1 METELRVLVV
11 EDSEDDAL
19 LLLRELRKGDYIPI
33 FERVDSP
40 EAMEEALKKQDWEIV
55 ISDYVMPKFSGLSA
69 LRLLRELHNDIPF
82 VIVSGN
88 IGEDIAVEAMRAG
101 AQDYI
106 IKGNYKRLVPAV
118 KRELE
123 EARQRSEKRQIEQA
137 LSVSEER
144 FRKRYEA
151 IAAGVIVSDASG
163 SITHVNRAA
172 CDFLG
177 MSANQMI
184 GAPTISHVWIATH
197 EDLTLFR
204 EDEYP
209 TSLTLRTGLSVH
221 GVIMGIVDQNNILK
235 YWTQVD
241 SESIC
246 DQQTGELKEVLT
258 SFVDVSGRKKAEEEL
273 LKKNELLQLVTDNIP
288 QCVFWKGLDY
298 KYLGGNRNFLKQASV
313 GDVKE
318 VISRGSEDLLW
329 NRVDARGIVPIE
341 QKAINNDQPELHVTM
356 DLGLRAGEKI
366 WADVST
372 VPMHD
377 GDGRVVGVL
386 GLFEDITERRKSE
399 EELKERREQERRI
412 HAEAEEA
419 KREFYRKTISSV
431 TDGRL
436 NLVSYDE
443 IEDIA
448 APGGTSF
455 DLDKS
460 SELTELRKCVNKS
473 CIDIGLSED
482 QAYSV
487 VVATG
492 EAAANAVKHA
502 KGGSA
507 IVSSVNGI
515 VQILVKDSGQGM
527 DALVLPRATLQKMFS
542 TTMSMGLGYSLILT
556 NVDRVYLAT
565 DTDGTWILMEK
576 GAGTIEEQFDIDTL
590 PDGW

>member
-19 LLLRELRKGDYIPI
+19 LLLRELRKGDYSPI
-33 FERVDSP
+33 FERVDSAI
-40 EAMEEALKKQDWEIV
+40 AMEEALKRQDWEIV
-55 ISDYVMPKFSGLSA
+55 ISDYVMPKFSGLGA
-69 LRLLRELHNDIPF
+69 LRLLREFNSDLPF
-82 VIVSGN
+82 IIVSGN
-88 IGEDIAVEAMRAG
+88 IGEDIAVDAMRAG

-118 KRELE
+118 KRELQ
-123 EARQRSEKRQIEQA
+123 EAQQRSEKRQIEQA
-137 LSVSEER
+137 LSISEER

-151 IAAGVIVSDASG
+151 IAAGVIVSNANG
-163 SITHVNRAA
+163 LVTHVNKAA
-172 CDFLG
+172 CNFLG
-177 MSANQMI
+177 ISADRMI
-184 GAPTISHVWIATH
+184 GAPAISKIWHATR
-197 EDLTLFR
+197 EDLTPFR
-204 EDEYP
+204 DDEYP
-209 TSLTLRTGLSVH
+209 TSITLRTGLSVH
-221 GVIMGIVDQNNILK
+221 GVIMGILDQSNRLK
-235 YWTQVD
+235 YWAQVD

-246 DQQTGELKEVLT
+246 DPQTGELKEVLT
-258 SFVDVSGRKKAEEEL
+258 SFVDVSGRKGAEEEL
-273 LKKNELLQLVTDNIP
+273 LKRNELLQLVMDNIP
-288 QCVFWKGLDY
+288 QCIFWKGLDY

-313 GDVKE
+313 KDVE
-318 VISRGSEDLLW
+318 EIISRGSEDLLW
-329 NRVDARGIVPIE
+329 NRVDTRGLASIE
-341 QKAINNDQPELHVTM
+341 QKVIANDQPELHVTL
-356 DLGLRAGEKI
+356 DLGERAGEMI

-377 GDGRVVGVL
+377 GEGRVVGVL
-386 GLFEDITERRKSE
+386 GLFEDITERRKAE
-399 EELKERREQERRI
+399 EELRERREQERRI
-412 HAEAEEA
+412 HAEAEVA

-443 IEDIA
+443 IEDIVV
-448 APGGTSF
+448 PGGTSF
-455 DLDKS
+455 DLDRS
-460 SELTELRKCVNKS
+460 SELTELRKCVSKN

-507 IVSSVNGI
+507 MVSINNGI

-576 GAGTIEEQFDIDTL
+576 GTGNTAEQFDIDAL

>member
-19 LLLRELRKGDYIPI
+19 LLLRELRKGEYLPI
-33 FERVDSP
+33 YERVDSAD
-40 EAMEEALKKQDWEIV
+40 AMQTALLKNNWEIV

-69 LRLLRELHNDIPF
+69 LRLLREFNSDLPF
-82 VIVSGN
+82 IVVSGN

-118 KRELE
+118 KRELQ
-123 EARQRSEKRQIEQA
+123 EARQRNEKRQIEQA
-137 LSVSEER
+137 LSISEER

-151 IAAGVIVSDASG
+151 IAAGVIVSNPTG
-163 SITHVNRAA
+163 IITNVNKAA

-177 MSANQMI
+177 MSADKMI
-184 GAPTISHVWIATH
+184 GAPAINNIWQATR
-197 EDLTLFR
+197 EDLTPFP

-209 TSLTLRTGLSVH
+209 TSMTLRSGLSVH
-221 GVIMGIVDQNNILK
+221 GIIMGILDRNNILK
-235 YWTQVD
+235 YWVQVD

-246 DQQTGELKEVLT
+246 DPQTGELKEVLT

-273 LKKNELLQLVTDNIP
+273 LKRNELLQLVMDNIP
-288 QCVFWKGLDY
+288 QCIFWKGLDY

-313 GDVKE
+313 GDVAE
-318 VISRGSEDLLW
+318 IIARGSEDLLW
-329 NRVDARGIVPIE
+329 HRVDARNITSIE
-341 QKAINNDQPELHVTM
+341 QKAIINDRPELHVTQ
-356 DLGLRAGEKI
+356 DLGKRAGENI
-366 WADVST
+366 WADVSA

-377 GDGRVVGVL
+377 GDGHVVGVL

-399 EELKERREQERRI
+399 EELRESREQERRI
-412 HAEAEEA
+412 HSEAEEA
-419 KREFYRKTISSV
+419 KKEFYRKTISSV

-443 IEDIA
+443 IEDIIF
-448 APGGTSF
+448 PGGTSF

-460 SELTELRKCVNKS
+460 IELTELRRCVS
-473 CIDIGLSED
+473 QHCIAIGLSED
-482 QAYSV
+482 QCYSV
-487 VVATG
+487 VVAAG

-502 KGGSA
+502 KGGTA
-507 IVSSVNGI
+507 IVSDLNGI
-515 VQILVKDSGQGM
+515 IQILVKDSGQGM

-576 GAGTIEEQFDIDTL
+576 AAGMPEEQFDIDAL

>member
-19 LLLRELRKGDYIPI
+19 LLLRELRKGEYSPI
-33 FERVDSP
+33 FERVDSAD
-40 EAMEEALKKQDWEIV
+40 AMEEALKRQEWEIV

-69 LRLLRELHNDIPF
+69 LRLLREYSSDLPF
-82 VIVSGN
+82 IIVSGN
-88 IGEDIAVEAMRAG
+88 IGEDIAVDAMRAG

-118 KRELE
+118 KRELQE
-123 EARQRSEKRQIEQA
+123 TRQRNEKRQIEQA
-137 LSVSEER
+137 LSISEER

-151 IAAGVIVSDASG
+151 IAAGVIVSNASG
-163 SITHVNRAA
+163 FITHVNKAA
-172 CDFLG
+172 CGFLG
-177 MSANQMI
+177 ISADKMI
-184 GAPTISHVWIATH
+184 GAPAISKIWHATR
-197 EDLTLFR
+197 EDLTPFND
-204 EDEYP
+204 DEYP
-209 TSLTLRTGLSVH
+209 TSITLRTGLSVH
-221 GVIMGIVDQNNILK
+221 EVIMGILDQNNRLK
-235 YWTQVD
+235 YWAQVD

-246 DQQTGELKEVLT
+246 DPQTGELKEVLT
-258 SFVDVSGRKKAEEEL
+258 SFVDVSGRKGAEEEL
-273 LKKNELLQLVTDNIP
+273 LKRNELLQLVMDNIP
-288 QCVFWKGLDY
+288 QCIFWKGLDY

-313 GDVKE
+313 KDVE
-318 VISRGSEDLLW
+318 EIISRGSEDLLW
-329 NRVDARGIVPIE
+329 NRVDTRGLASIE
-341 QKAINNDQPELHVTM
+341 QKVITNDQPELHVTL
-356 DLGLRAGEKI
+356 DLGERAGELI

-377 GDGRVVGVL
+377 GEGRVVGVL
-386 GLFEDITERRKSE
+386 GLFEDITERRKAE
-399 EELKERREQERRI
+399 EELRERREQERRI
-412 HAEAEEA
+412 HAEAEVA

-443 IEDIA
+443 IEDIVL
-448 APGGTSF
+448 PGGTSF
-455 DLDKS
+455 DLDRS
-460 SELTELRKCVNKS
+460 SELTELRKCVSKN

-507 IVSSVNGI
+507 VVSRNNGI

-576 GAGTIEEQFDIDTL
+576 GTGNTEEQFDIDAL